1 MHFVIRRNRLALVVA
16 ALAVAISATM
26 AVVET
31 REFREVVEEERQ
43 YQSREIQEGLS
54 SLHRDLQMIN
64 HLTGGHSL
72 SPESQA
78 LDYVAARRD
87 QLGPVRWLG
96 FMHGSD
102 ERPHVLL
109 ASAEMRGYDPRRDSA
124 VTQLINSSGEGTL
137 AATMPGSHRERASL
151 AVVMGPNDPGH
162 PTLVALIDGND
173 FLDDAL
179 SALTHASA
187 PLDLLIQG
195 HIMGHWP
202 HFPTHKEE
210 HDDDIRPLSVA
221 TLEFT
226 VAFARVDQLTV
237 LRRVGLEPLLLLF
250 GGLALAVLVW
260 RSRSAATTAVA
271 NAPPSPPVAGA
282 DLHRQRLWQLGELA
296 ATLSHDL
303 GQPLNVIRLTAEAS
317 QDAAAHGRLDD
328 ARLNRTLDN
337 MVTQAMRAQGM
348 IDALVQVTRRPSQPP
363 AHLRPVEVVRGVLA
377 ELLPQLKAHGIALR
391 WHADPATPTVLGHAP
406 RLAAAVRHLVVNAV
420 EALAGLP
427 IERKGGT
434 ISVDCRAEGRSVV
447 IVVADDGP
455 GFPAALAPLLD
466 NPLAPPS
473 ERGKGCGLG
482 LALTLGIAAE
492 MGGSLRLDDSV
503 YGARLVLSLPQARR
517 SVLVAEDDEAAAQ
530 ELANY
535 LEAKGWQVGLAHGG
549 NPALAL
555 FERQAP
561 DAVVTDL
568 HMADGDGWTLIAR
581 LHGIAPDLPII
592 AISTADGED
601 ARRAVT
607 AGAALVLRKPVGL
620 QDLYGELESLLD
632 GP

>member
-1 MHFVIRRNRLALVVA
+1 
-16 ALAVAISATM
+16 
-26 AVVET
+26 
-31 REFREVVEEERQ
+31 
-43 YQSREIQEGLS
+43 
-54 SLHRDLQMIN
+54 
-64 HLTGGHSL
+64 
-72 SPESQA
+72 
-78 LDYVAARRD
+78 
-87 QLGPVRWLG
+87 
-96 FMHGSD
+96 
-102 ERPHVLL
+102 
-109 ASAEMRGYDPRRDSA
+109 
-124 VTQLINSSGEGTL
+124 
-137 AATMPGSHRERASL
+137 
-151 AVVMGPNDPGH
+151 
-162 PTLVALIDGND
+162 
-173 FLDDAL
+173 
-179 SALTHASA
+179 
-187 PLDLLIQG
+187 
-195 HIMGHWP
+195 
-202 HFPTHKEE
+202 
-210 HDDDIRPLSVA
+210 
-221 TLEFT
+221 
-226 VAFARVDQLTV
+226 
-237 LRRVGLEPLLLLF
+237 
-250 GGLALAVLVW
+250 
-260 RSRSAATTAVA
+260 
-271 NAPPSPPVAGA
+271 VAGA

-620 QDLYGELESLLD
+620 QDLYGDLKSLLD